1 MTYEE
6 TVASILE
13 IPRFTKKNT
22 PSHTREFL
30 ELLGNPQEKFPV
42 IHVAGSNGKGSV
54 CAFLNSVLTES
65 GLHTGLFTSPHLVEI
80 RERFRLDGECCS
92 REQFLEAERQVKS
105 AAQKLLEG
113 GKPHPTFFE
122 YVFGIGLLVFARA
135 GVDCA
140 VLETGLGGRLD
151 ATNAVKKPLLT
162 VITSIS
168 LEHTEILGDTIEKI
182 AAEKAGIIKV
192 GVPVIFD
199 GNEPLAE
206 PVIRAAAAKM
216 GAPVEKIAKENI
228 NILLNDG
235 KNIDFSLD
243 SGYDVT
249 SVKIPS
255 PAAYQ
260 VQNGALAL
268 AASHRLKE
276 HFHIPEEAVRRG
288 FAKTVWPG
296 RMEEALPEIYLDGA
310 HNVSGIQAFLETA
323 GRLAKEPP
331 ILVFGMVADKNYR
344 EAMRLLCRGMA
355 WEQVIF
361 TKVRNTPRALDP
373 ECLKR
378 QFQEELTEHRRPEE
392 ISQKEAP
399 DGGKIVKLLSIEKA
413 DEALKAARKAK
424 KPGQLLFCTGSLYLI
439 GELKGIMEGI
449 MEGRIEGRRSV
460 T

>member
-22 PSHTREFL
+22 RSHTREFL
-30 ELLGNPQEKFPV
+30 ELLGNPQERFPV
-42 IHVAGSNGKGSV
+42 VHVAGSNGKGSV
-54 CAFLNSVLTES
+54 CAFLSSVLTES
-65 GLHTGLFTSPHLVEI
+65 GLRTGLFTSPHLVDI
-80 RERFRLDGECCS
+80 RERVRIDGESCS
-92 REQFLEAERQVKS
+92 REAFLFAEQCVRD
-105 AAQKLLEG
+105 AAQKLQQA

-122 YVFGIGLLVFARA
+122 YMFGIGLVIFARA

-182 AAEKAGIIKV
+182 AAEKAGIIKYQ
-192 GVPVIFD
+192 VPVIFD

-206 PVIRAAAAKM
+206 PVIRETAARM
-216 GAPVEKIAKENI
+216 CAPAEKIGEDNI

-243 SGYDVT
+243 CGYDVT
-249 SVKIPS
+249 SVRIPS

-260 VQNGALAL
+260 VRNGALAL
-268 AASHRLKE
+268 AAACRLRE
-276 HFHIPEEAVRRG
+276 HFVISEEALRRG
-288 FAKTVWPG
+288 FEKTVWPG
-296 RMEEALPEIYLDGA
+296 RMEEVLPGIYLDGA
-310 HNVSGIQAFLETA
+310 HNAAGIQAFLETA
-323 GRLAKEPP
+323 RQLADRPP

-344 EAMRLLCRGMA
+344 EALSLLCQGMA

-361 TKVRNTPRALDP
+361 TGIRDNPRALEP
-373 ECLKR
+373 ECLEREFRNGLQHVKV
-378 QFQEELTEHRRPEE
+378 LT
-392 ISQKEAP
+392 IKEAE
-399 DGGKIVKLLSIEKA
+399 GA
-413 DEALKAARKAK
+413 FQAAQEAK
-424 KPGQLLFCTGSLYLI
+424 KPGQLVFCTGSLYLV
-439 GELKGIMEGI
+439 GEWKRIME
-449 MEGRIEGRRSV
+449 EGREPGKP
-460 T
+460 

>member
-30 ELLGNPQEKFPV
+30 ELLGNPQERFPV

-65 GLHTGLFTSPHLVEI
+65 GLHVGLFTSPHLVEI
-80 RERFRLDGECCS
+80 RERFRIDGECCS
-92 REQFLEAERQVKS
+92 REQFLAAEQCVR
-105 AAQKLLEG
+105 EG
-113 GKPHPTFFE
+113 ARRLQQAGKPHPTFFE
-122 YVFGIGLLVFARA
+122 YVFGIGLMIFQKA

-140 VLETGLGGRLD
+140 ILETGLGGRLD

-182 AAEKAGIIKV
+182 AAEKAGIIKYQ
-192 GVPVIFD
+192 VPVIFD

-206 PVIRAAAAKM
+206 PVIREAADRM
-216 GAPVEKIAKENI
+216 CAPAEKIGTENI

-243 SGYDVT
+243 CGYDVT
-249 SVKIPS
+249 SVKILS
-255 PAAYQ
+255 PAKYQ

-268 AASHRLKE
+268 AAVHRLQE
-276 HFHIPEEAVRRG
+276 HFAISGEAIRRG

-296 RMEEALPEIYLDGA
+296 RMEEALPGVYLDGA
-310 HNVSGIQAFLETA
+310 HNVSGIRAFLETA
-323 GRLAKEPP
+323 GQLAKEPP
-331 ILVFGMVADKNYR
+331 ILVFGMMADKNYR
-344 EAMRLLCRGMA
+344 KVLELLCQGMA

-361 TKVRNTPRALDP
+361 TKISENPRALEPD
-373 ECLKR
+373 CLKR
-378 QFQEELTEHRRPEE
+378 QFR
-392 ISQKEAP
+392 KGWGN
-399 DGGKIVKLLSIEKA
+399 DKKIVKILSIERA
-413 DEALKAARKAK
+413 DEALRAARKAR
-424 KPGQLLFCTGSLYLI
+424 KPGQLIFCTGSLYLI
-439 GELKGIMEGI
+439 GEWKRMIGNGSDILGPL
-449 MEGRIEGRRSV
+449 
-460 T
+460 